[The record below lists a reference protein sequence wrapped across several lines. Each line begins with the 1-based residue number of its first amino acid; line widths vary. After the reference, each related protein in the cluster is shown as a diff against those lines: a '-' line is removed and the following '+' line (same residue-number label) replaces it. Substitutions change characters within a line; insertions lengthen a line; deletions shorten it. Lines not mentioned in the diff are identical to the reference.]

1 MNTLQYF
8 YLPLSVIATALL
20 FLGLVFYIQGLN
32 KEQFMHLYEQI
43 TKLKKEIKELKKER
57 RIK

>member
-8 YLPLSVIATALL
+8 YYPLSVIATALL

-32 KEQFMHLYEQI
+32 KVQFMQLYEQI
-43 TKLKKEIKELKKER
+43 TKLKKEVKELKR
-57 RIK
+57 RK